1 ELGAGAEDDFAQC
14 VVRRARLA
22 VETVR
27 RHRVERVGDKEDPGA
42 KRDLRSGEAVRI
54 SGAVPAF
61 MVVEHPLRH
70 RTDAQALQH
79 SRAKRGM
86 LLEDGPLGLR
96 QGRRLAQQVLRKGE
110 LAEVVKAPREL
121 CELELFTGEADAR
134 GQSNRK
140 LGDTLRVIPAVDVS
154 GIDGTCK

>member
-1 ELGAGAEDDFAQC
+1 
-14 VVRRARLA
+14 
-22 VETVR
+22 
-27 RHRVERVGDKEDPGA
+27 
-42 KRDLRSGEAVRI
+42 
-54 SGAVPAF
+54 
-61 MVVEHPLRH
+61 
-70 RTDAQALQH
+70 
-79 SRAKRGM
+79 M

-154 GIDGTCK
+154 GIDGTCKTRRSSQPRHSVIRVDCARGRL